1 MHSKAGGLA
10 GCTHATACYI
20 VAPFPGPGASVRAL
34 TPHRSVLVIAIASF
48 LRDARNR
55 FNRKGMQP

>member
-1 MHSKAGGLA
+1 M
-10 GCTHATACYI
+10 
-20 VAPFPGPGASVRAL
+20 RAL

-48 LRDARNR
+48 LRDACNR